1 MISVSFIG
9 KHAPY
14 VVMRVEQ
21 QLSTISVCCIE
32 NDASSLIVMRV

>member
-1 MISVSFIG
+1 MISVSLIG
-9 KHAPY
+9 KHAWH

-32 NDASSLIVMRV
+32 NDASSPVVMRV